1 MALNDAQVI
10 KIKVPL
16 KELLQMGLFNV
27 CSTDDVITGALAR
40 MCLPAPLYRYPLWIQ
55 QPALYYGLFM
65 AVD

>member
-16 KELLQMGLFNV
+16 KELLQRGPFNV
-27 CSTDDVITGALAR
+27 CSTDYVITGTLAG
-40 MCLPAPLYRYPLWIQ
+40 MCLPARFYRYPHWIQ
-55 QPALYYGLFM
+55 QPDLYYGLFM